1 LGKKVIKTYEQ
12 SLLFYEFFNLCN
24 ELWSYPDSE
33 WNIWRQFGQKKGPK
47 LMSKAYCSMN
57 FLIYAT
63 TFGHTQIH
71 TATGIWE
78 LSAPATHTLIFRDL
92 SANSGYNFN

>member
-1 LGKKVIKTYEQ
+1 MQPALVIPRFRVKYLEAVWAKKLQKRISKT
-12 SLLFYEFFNLCN
+12 
-24 ELWSYPDSE
+24 
-33 WNIWRQFGQKKGPK
+33 
-47 LMSKAYCSMN
+47 YCSMN

-78 LSAPATHTLIFRDL
+78 LSAPATHTLILRDL

>member
-1 LGKKVIKTYEQ
+1 MNFLLYATGFGHTQIQSEISGGSLGKK
-12 SLLFYEFFNLCN
+12 L
-24 ELWSYPDSE
+24 
-33 WNIWRQFGQKKGPK
+33 QKRK
-47 LMSKAYCSMN
+47 SQTYCSMN

-78 LSAPATHTLIFRDL
+78 LSAPATHT
-92 SANSGYNFN
+92 